1 MAAPRPYQ
9 KVRSLWATAV
19 MTKYFPD
26 WANWDEQVPI
36 YDVRGL
42 DPGTVKTVGIMLF
55 TRVMPRADI
64 LAVKPDR
71 LLLVEFD
78 KQMMLTHV
86 SKLDR
91 YIDAVRN
98 DSVRPKWATIPV
110 EGAYVTPGYDARLEA
125 ECKRKGYRYIVEE
138 EPAP

>member
-1 MAAPRPYQ
+1 MR
-9 KVRSLWATAV
+9 
-19 MTKYFPD
+19 KYFPD
-26 WANWDEQVPI
+26 WDQWDEQVPI
-36 YDVRGL
+36 YDIRGL
-42 DPGTVKTVGIMLF
+42 DPGTVRTVGIMFF

-86 SKLDR
+86 GHLDR
-91 YIDAVRN
+91 YIDAIRN
-98 DSVRPKWATIPV
+98 DAIRPKWHDIPI
-110 EGAYVTPGYDARLEA
+110 EAAYVTPGYDARIEA
-125 ECKRKGYRYIVEE
+125 ECTRKGYRYIVEE